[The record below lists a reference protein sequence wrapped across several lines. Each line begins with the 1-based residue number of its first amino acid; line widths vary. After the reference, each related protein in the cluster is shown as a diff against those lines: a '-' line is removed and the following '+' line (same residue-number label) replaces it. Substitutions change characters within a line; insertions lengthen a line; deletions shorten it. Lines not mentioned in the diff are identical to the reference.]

1 MDSKERSCDCEACS
15 MDQSEA
21 NDGALMCSKSCY
33 PDSEFEKLFLKLRT
47 CSGPEIHFRITIFL
61 AIDTLLSVV
70 KIGSRIPD
78 KVYAK
83 KSQKK
88 SATKLFELQMIEINV
103 RH

>member
-1 MDSKERSCDCEACS
+1 

-21 NDGALMCSKSCY
+21 NDGTLMCSKSCY
-33 PDSEFEKLFLKLRT
+33 PDSEFEELFLKLRT

-88 SATKLFELQMIEINV
+88 SATKLLE
-103 RH
+103 